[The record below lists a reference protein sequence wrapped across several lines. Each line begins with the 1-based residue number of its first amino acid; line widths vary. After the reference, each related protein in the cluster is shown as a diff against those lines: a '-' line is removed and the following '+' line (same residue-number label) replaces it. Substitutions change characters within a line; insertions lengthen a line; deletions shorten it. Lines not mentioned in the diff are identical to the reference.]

1 MAKYGALS
9 IYFCFYFV
17 YFIIMHMHMYP
28 CFSFIGPTGVQM
40 VVNCLPLYQPPD
52 EEAQASA
59 DSNLEPLS
67 PFHTNGG
74 SKLIKA
80 RSMESISSSQLGDD
94 EGQHDAKTVGEVA
107 TPPRRKSSKFCHYSV
122 TVHNVPVLQPA
133 ASEIHEEKQQSV
145 DDDNSGVKSQTND
158 VPQSSTEAEIT
169 ENADK
174 AKDNDGKKT
183 DDSVSSSGET
193 AAAGR
198 SDVVQGENEESTNT
212 EEGKENSTN
221 ESKEAKKEEQET
233 SHCDDLV
240 RDGSTAE
247 GKTEPTEAENKLEV
261 SEEVKSKPEVND
273 DELEQQK
280 HTKLQK
286 TRSER
291 ASLSPDGDLS
301 DSGDDGFSVNYVQDP
316 FVVPQLKRSSGSVS
330 FYALNIP
337 TAVETISISSAH
349 SVRDEVLLETS
360 IENKLESTSL
370 EKSEE
375 ASATA
380 ADKTDG
386 ASGEGEPASREKS
399 LSTAKPLILVET
411 NTILQQSS
419 SSGPTALAQTSPS
432 PTTPSPPSSPEAKV
446 QAPPTSSGQ
455 LAIRA
460 TPLPGP
466 PVTLDQDYT
475 ERSGWLNKLSHRK
488 GMFGDKWQKRYF
500 VLHRSWLYYFKKYG
514 VCVIVCLNQ

>member
-1 MAKYGALS
+1 MVPCQFILS
-9 IYFCFYFV
+9 TAMMIL
-17 YFIIMHMHMYP
+17 FIHMLP

-52 EEAQASA
+52 EAAQASA
-59 DSNLEPLS
+59 GSNHS
-67 PFHTNGG
+67 PSHNIGS

-94 EGQHDAKTVGEVA
+94 EGQYDPKTVGEVA
-107 TPPRRKSSKFCHYSV
+107 TPPRRKSSKFNHYSV
-122 TVHNVPVLQPA
+122 TAHSVPVSQPA
-133 ASEIHEEKQQSV
+133 ASNGTEIHEDKQQST
-145 DDDNSGVKSQTND
+145 DDDNSGAKSQAGEAS
-158 VPQSSTEAEIT
+158 QSSAETT

-174 AKDNDGKKT
+174 AKDSDGKKS
-183 DDSVSSSGET
+183 DDGISSGGET
-193 AAAGR
+193 AAVGS
-198 SDVVQGENEESTNT
+198 SDGVVQAENSESTNT
-212 EEGKENSTN
+212 EKGKENLTN
-221 ESKEAKKEEQET
+221 ESEEAKKEEQET
-233 SHCDDLV
+233 DLV
-240 RDGSTAE
+240 SDGASAD
-247 GKTEPTEAENKLEV
+247 GKTEPTEAENKLET

-273 DELEQQK
+273 SEAEQHK
-280 HTKLQK
+280 HTRLQK

-301 DSGDDGFSVNYVQDP
+301 DSEDNGFSVNYIQDP

-330 FYALNIP
+330 FYAPNIP
-337 TAVETISISSAH
+337 TVAASEAMAISSTH
-349 SVRDEVLLETS
+349 NVRDETLLEMS
-360 IENKLESTSL
+360 AENKLDSASS

-375 ASATA
+375 DSAAT
-380 ADKTDG
+380 DGGKSDG
-386 ASGEGEPASREKS
+386 ASGEGEPTSREKS

-411 NTILQQSS
+411 NTLLQQSATGG
-419 SSGPTALAQTSPS
+419 GPTAPAQTSPS
-432 PTTPSPPSSPEAKV
+432 PTTSSPPSSPEAKT
-446 QAPPTSSGQ
+446 QAPPTSNGQ

-466 PVTLDQDYT
+466 PVTFDQDYT

-514 VCVIVCLNQ
+514 VRM